1 MANII
6 ELERLSTQI
15 RRDILRMVHAVASG
29 HPGGSMG
36 CTEYFVALYFEIM
49 KHDKKFN
56 MDGDG
61 EDLFF
66 LSNGHISPVYYST
79 LARAGYFEIAEL
91 NTFRKLNTRLQG
103 HPTTH
108 EHLPGHSYCFWLFR
122 SRDFR

>member
-49 KHDKKFN
+49 KHDPKFQY
-56 MDGDG
+56 G
-61 EDLFF
+61 
-66 LSNGHISPVYYST
+66 
-79 LARAGYFEIAEL
+79 
-91 NTFRKLNTRLQG
+91 
-103 HPTTH
+103 
-108 EHLPGHSYCFWLFR
+108 W
-122 SRDFR
+122 